1 MKAWLDLRSRWP
13 STVND
18 TPPIPI
24 YSDHERQLLAKIR
37 ENEERVTRLAITN
50 KMLRAAIEDM
60 KDLLRS
66 YGHEV

>member
-1 MKAWLDLRSRWP
+1 
-13 STVND
+13 VND